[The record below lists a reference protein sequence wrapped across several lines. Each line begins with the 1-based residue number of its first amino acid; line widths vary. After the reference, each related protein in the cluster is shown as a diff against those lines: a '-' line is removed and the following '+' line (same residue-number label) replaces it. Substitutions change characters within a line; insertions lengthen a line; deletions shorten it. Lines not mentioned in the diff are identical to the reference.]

1 MLTPFGRQVV
11 TAAVALLFLAALIY
25 LFFLTSQGRVLT
37 SRGRDF
43 ACQTAKVC
51 VEVQRR

>member
-11 TAAVALLFLAALIY
+11 TAVVALAFLAALLY
-25 LFFLTSQGRVLT
+25 LFFLTSQGRMLT
-37 SRGRDF
+37 GRGRDF
-43 ACQTAKVC
+43 ACQTARVC

>member
-11 TAAVALLFLAALIY
+11 TAAIALVFLAALIY
-25 LFFLTSQGRVLT
+25 LFFLSSQGRTLT
-37 SRGRDF
+37 GRGRDF